1 MIFVLQRYEKEII
14 QTNNL
19 SKNKKIQGN
28 NSVRIE
34 KIQRNMFS
42 FVLHPFSRLAT
53 YFWRKLSAINLFN
66 CKIMIELSDFTVF

>member
-19 SKNKKIQGN
+19 PKNKKIQGN

-34 KIQRNMFS
+34 KIQRKKA
-42 FVLHPFSRLAT
+42 RA
-53 YFWRKLSAINLFN
+53 FWLKCTAINLF
-66 CKIMIELSDFTVF
+66 CSKMMVELSDFTVF

>member
-34 KIQRNMFS
+34 KIQRNMLS
-42 FVLHPFSRLAT
+42 FVLQPFQ
-53 YFWRKLSAINLFN
+53 
-66 CKIMIELSDFTVF
+66 